1 MVNRRRITEDDLLA
15 TETLI
20 AESYGQVRQSVAQAP
35 SRALGSFCTT
45 IKKHPF
51 AAAATAVVA
60 GAVLVGI
67 FKLVTS
73 RGTYNE
79 KQGRSGTLS
88 QRDTSRPDLTHEIL
102 SMMIPLAAPYITGYI
117 QNYIGRIISGKR
129 ERPGQP

>member
-1 MVNRRRITEDDLLA
+1 MVNRRRITEEDLLV

-51 AAAATAVVA
+51 ASAATAVVA

-73 RGTYNE
+73 RSTYNE
-79 KQGRSGTLS
+79 EQG
-88 QRDTSRPDLTHEIL
+88 TSRPDLTHQIL

-129 ERPGQP
+129 E

>member
-1 MVNRRRITEDDLLA
+1 MVNRKRITQEDLLV

-51 AAAATAVVA
+51 AAAGTAVIA
-60 GAVLVGI
+60 GAVLFGI

-73 RGTYNE
+73 RSTYHEEQGTSPN
-79 KQGRSGTLS
+79 LS
-88 QRDTSRPDLTHEIL
+88 QRNTSRPDLTQEML
-102 SMMIPLAAPYITGYI
+102 SMIIPLAAPYITGYL
-117 QNYIGRIISGKR
+117 QNYIGRILSGKR
-129 ERPGQP
+129 E